1 VNRRESRRGTPCFIW
16 VRLLIPLLV
25 FLTACSPGAT
35 VASAVTDESTPANIE
50 LPLSLY
56 IVDEADG
63 GTRSGLSS
71 QRDVDSLA
79 TILKDMQ
86 IIWDQAGITLITT
99 TITRIAASTEALT
112 SLSLGDTAAFLND
125 VYSGATEVPNP
136 GAINGFYVRDL
147 GTINGVAPFGTRV
160 FFVADEPSV
169 HDERVSSHEIGHILG
184 LHHARDDSGRLMF
197 SGTNG
202 MELVEAEIGTARYTA
217 EGIIDGSR

>member
-1 VNRRESRRGTPCFIW
+1 M
-16 VRLLIPLLV
+16 RLLISLLV
-25 FLTACSPGAT
+25 LLTACSPGAT
-35 VASAVTDESTPANIE
+35 VASVVTDENAPATIE

-56 IVDEADG
+56 IVDEAG
-63 GTRSGLSS
+63 GGARSGLSS
-71 QRDVDSLA
+71 QRDVDALA

-86 IIWDQAGITLITT
+86 GIWDQAGITLSTT
-99 TITRIAASTEALT
+99 TITRIEASAEALSALT
-112 SLSLGDTAAFLND
+112 IGDTAAFLSD
-125 VYSGATEVPNP
+125 VYSGATEVPGP

-160 FFVADEPSV
+160 FFVTDEPSV

-202 MELVEAEIGTARYTA
+202 MALVEAEISTARYTA
-217 EGIIDGSR
+217 GGIIDGSR